1 METQVKVLVF
11 GGTGTIGKAIM
22 SELKHHE
29 LISVGKTR
37 GDLQADITEDASIA
51 ALFEK
56 VGRVDAIVSAT
67 GHVHFGPL
75 TDTTAEQFS
84 FGLVNKVLGQVR
96 LALIGQQYLND
107 GGSITLTS
115 GICSHEP
122 IAQGSNAT
130 TANAAVDAFVL
141 AAATELRRGQRIN
154 AVSPSIVTESVAAY
168 GPFFP
173 GFQAVN
179 AALVAK
185 AFHRSVDGAQTGRTY
200 RVW

>member
-1 METQVKVLVF
+1 MKVLVF

-37 GDLQADITEDASIA
+37 GDLQADITYDASVT

-56 VGRVDAIVSAT
+56 VGRVDAIVSAA
-67 GHVHFGPL
+67 GHIHFGSL
-75 TDTTAEQFS
+75 TETSAEQFS
-84 FGLVNKVLGQVR
+84 FGILNKVLGQVR
-96 LALIGQQYLND
+96 LALIGQRYLND

-115 GICSHEP
+115 GICTHEP

-141 AAATELRRGQRIN
+141 AAATELKHGQRIN
-154 AVSPSIVTESVAAY
+154 AVSPSIVTESSAAY

-173 GFQAVN
+173 GFETVD
-179 AALVAK
+179 AAKVAK
-185 AFHRSVDGAQTGRTY
+185 AYRRSVDGVQTGRSY
-200 RVW
+200 RIW

>member
-1 METQVKVLVF
+1 MKVLVF
-11 GGTGTIGKAIM
+11 GGTGTIGSAVM
-22 SELKHHE
+22 SELAHHE

-37 GDLQADITEDASIA
+37 GDLQTDITDDASVT

-67 GHVHFGPL
+67 GRVHFGAL

-84 FGLVNKVLGQVR
+84 FGLLNKALGQIR
-96 LALIGQQYLND
+96 LALIGQWYLND

-122 IAQGSNAT
+122 IAQGANAT

-141 AAATELRRGQRIN
+141 AAATELKREQRIN
-154 AVSPSIVTESVAAY
+154 AVSPSIVTESAAAY

-173 GFQAVN
+173 GFETVDASR
-179 AALVAK
+179 VAK
-185 AFHRSVDGAQTGRTY
+185 AYRRSVDGVQTGKSY
-200 RVW
+200 RIW